1 MPLTAHIRVQ
11 TNLVVH
17 KTKGNPR
24 VAPFNNLT
32 VPIFWVDLVSTSLAW
47 PFISGRQRLCLPR

>member
-1 MPLTAHIRVQ
+1 MPCKQRVGVPLVAHIRVQ

-32 VPIFWVDLVSTSLAW
+32 VPIFWVDLVSES
-47 PFISGRQRLCLPR
+47 PFIWL